1 MMTEKESCAYDYTRE
16 YLGVAGNL
24 AISQK
29 FFENS
34 GSLMTNP
41 RIAGGQVVIVL
52 DDDEAV
58 RESLTALLE
67 TDGHRVVPC
76 ASGREFLAQ
85 ADRDAIACLVTDV
98 HMPDASGLD
107 ILESLRA
114 RDDGLPVIVITGH
127 ADVPMAVRA
136 MRAGAFDFVEKPI
149 DGESLL
155 RAVQSAIAARR
166 KARPNARE
174 ADALRARFAS
184 LTPREQEVLQELI
197 IGRPNKAI
205 AAELG
210 ISPRTVEI
218 HRARVMEK
226 LQAESLSHLVRMAI
240 ALDEGK
246 R

>member
-1 MMTEKESCAYDYTRE
+1 MAD
-16 YLGVAGNL
+16 
-24 AISQK
+24 
-29 FFENS
+29 
-34 GSLMTNP
+34 P
-41 RIAGGQVVIVL
+41 RIAGQKLVVVL

-85 ADRDAIACLVTDV
+85 ADRDSIACLVTDV

-155 RAVQSAIAARR
+155 RAVQSAVAARR
-166 KARPNARE
+166 KAGPNARE
-174 ADALRARFAS
+174 ADQLRARFAS
-184 LTPREQEVLQELI
+184 LTPREQEVMQELI

-226 LQAESLSHLVRMAI
+226 LQAEGLSLLVAWAI
-240 ALDEGK
+240 SFKGGKPWRRATSAPEGGK
-246 R
+246 VGIGCFRVGPKPTRTPGRWRTS

>member
-1 MMTEKESCAYDYTRE
+1 MGDSAYDC
-16 YLGVAGNL
+16 LGNVAQYN
-24 AISQK
+24 
-29 FFENS
+29 E
-34 GSLMTNP
+34 
-41 RIAGGQVVIVL
+41 IAAFYDICSNWMAMGPKTTIEQVVIVL

-58 RESLTALLE
+58 RDSLTALLE
-67 TDGHRVVPC
+67 TDGHRVIPC

-85 ADRDAIACLVTDV
+85 AGRDAVACLVTDV
-98 HMPDASGLD
+98 HMPDTSGLE

-114 RDDGLPVIVITGH
+114 RDDALPVIVITGH

-155 RAVQSAIAARR
+155 RAVQSAIASRR

-174 ADALRARFAS
+174 TDALRARFDS

-197 IGRPNKAI
+197 IGRPNKVI
-205 AAELG
+205 AVELG

-240 ALDEGK
+240 SLDDDK